1 MNETDET
8 PEPSPENP
16 AETPEKPARKRGG
29 RPPGARNR
37 ATLERELRDARAELK
52 KAREQVAADPFA
64 APVQEAAPAAAPTE
78 APAGE
83 EPSPATVEETRGPAP
98 SSTPVP
104 VSDEETPPLG
114 PDGARAM
121 APAYYGI
128 INVGTRLL
136 IKRAPAYKGKPEEAR
151 RVAEAV
157 ALDPRGFYRGEEL
170 VNASEDR
177 QAIDPALIPV
187 LAKMRLTPEWALVI
201 ITGGILLSKYALATG
216 DSEVMEILGAM
227 QPTEPQANDTT
238 AADAA

>member
-1 MNETDET
+1 MPEIDET
-8 PEPSPENP
+8 TEPSPETP
-16 AETPEKPARKRGG
+16 PETPEKPVRKRGG

-37 ATLERELRDARAELK
+37 ATLERELREARAELK

-64 APVQEAAPAAAPTE
+64 APVQEAAPAAAPAE
-78 APAGE
+78 AE
-83 EPSPATVEETRGPAP
+83 EPSPATAEETRGPAP

-104 VSDEETPPLG
+104 VTDDETPPLG

-216 DSEVMEILGAM
+216 DTEVMEILGAM
-227 QPTEPQANDTT
+227 QPTDQGHDNT
-238 AADAA
+238 AAEAA